1 MFSVVLVEPE
11 IPQNTG
17 NISRT
22 CACTGASLHLV
33 KPLGFVLDDSKLK
46 RAGLDYW
53 GELDIHIHESLADF
67 LNYAKGRPL
76 YFASTKASHTYDEI
90 QYPEDAFFVFG
101 KETKGLPEQLLYDN
115 YENAVRIPMRSSLRS
130 LNLSNSVAI
139 ILYEAL
145 RQRSFGN
152 LQLSGNLTQF
162 AGREVSNETDHNF

>member
-22 CACTGASLHLV
+22 CACTGAALHLV

-53 GELDIHIHESLADF
+53 GELDLHIHESLDDF
-67 LNYAKGRPL
+67 LIYAKDKPL
-76 YFASTKASHTYDEI
+76 YFASTKAAHTYDEI
-90 QYPEDAFFVFG
+90 QYPDDAFLVFG
-101 KETKGLPEQLLYDN
+101 KETKGLPEQLLFDN
-115 YENAVRIPMRSSLRS
+115 YERSVRIPMRTSMRS

-145 RQRSFGN
+145 RQKSFFD
-152 LQLSGNLTQF
+152 LKLSGNLTQF
-162 AGREVSNETDHNF
+162 